1 MRARRR
7 LRVVLDGKNRV
18 LPVPDAFAR
27 PVVEVKVGYLT
38 RLRAR
43 NAARFSPNGES
54 VVLRRDK
61 YLSRR
66 EIAHRVIAAAMS
78 VWQLHRFPPHRE
90 AEQLMAET
98 NPENR
103 DRPVGQLPDCIDRV
117 TDRRWVAGTV
127 GGEQA
132 VRFGGAHRRAGRA
145 SRAQP

>member
-18 LPVPDAFAR
+18 LAVPDAFDR
-27 PVVEVKVGYLT
+27 PVVEVKVGDLK

-43 NAARFSPNGES
+43 NAARFAPDGES

-78 VWQLHRFPPHRE
+78 VWQLHSFPPI
-90 AEQLMAET
+90 A
-98 NPENR
+98 
-103 DRPVGQLPDCIDRV
+103 RPSSWWPRQI
-117 TDRRWVAGTV
+117 
-127 GGEQA
+127 
-132 VRFGGAHRRAGRA
+132 
-145 SRAQP
+145 

>member
-18 LPVPDAFAR
+18 LSVPDAFDR
-27 PVVEVKVGYLT
+27 PVVEVKVGDLK

-43 NAARFSPNGES
+43 NAARFAPDCES

-90 AEQLMAET
+90 AEQLPYE
-98 NPENR
+98 
-103 DRPVGQLPDCIDRV
+103 I
-117 TDRRWVAGTV
+117 
-127 GGEQA
+127 
-132 VRFGGAHRRAGRA
+132 GRA
-145 SRAQP
+145 HV